1 MTKTPTPSV
10 FNDLIA
16 LEDLSDITG
25 RHPNTLRDWVRK
37 GLLPGT
43 RISERVYVVSKS
55 LFLESLSN
63 GLLSDRFSARE
74 VREILTK
81 LNQEETP

>member
-1 MTKTPTPSV
+1 MTKTPSV
-10 FNDLIA
+10 FKDLVA
-16 LEDLSDITG
+16 LEDLADITG
-25 RHPNTLRDWVRK
+25 RHPNTLREWVKK

-55 LFLESLSN
+55 LFLQSLSN

-74 VREILTK
+74 VREILAK
-81 LNQEETP
+81 FNQQEAQ